1 LGSAFLR
8 ASRALRSVFVSDNNT
23 VDRKERVEA
32 EASRLMDAG
41 VAGQAFPGG
50 VACVSWREGDEVT
63 FVDVAAGR
71 LRASEAEV
79 KVGTPYDLASIT
91 KPIVSTTALR
101 LVAVGKLALD
111 TRTDTVVSD
120 VRGGVGG
127 TATLEA
133 LLAHRAGLAAWGG
146 LYLDVPHDAGTAAA
160 RRWILSEASRRPAEG
175 EVQAAVYSDL
185 GYLIAGEVI
194 ARIAGDKLDK
204 VVTRAVTD
212 PLGISREL
220 FYAAALPPDR
230 RAQLTREA
238 APTEYCEWRGRLVR
252 GEVHDENCAA
262 FGGVA
267 GNAGI
272 FGTARGVAAFGRACL
287 DSLLGRSDFLSK
299 ELMERALAAHP
310 DQATLRLGW
319 DTKSAKDSSAGR
331 RMSDRA
337 FGHLGF
343 TGTSIWCDP
352 ERDLVIVLLTNRVHP
367 SRANERIK
375 GFRPGFHDGVIAALG
390 K

>member
-1 LGSAFLR
+1 ME
-8 ASRALRSVFVSDNNT
+8 RSQ
-23 VDRKERVEA
+23 RVQA

-50 VACVSWREGDEVT
+50 VACISWREGNEVEY
-63 FVDVAAGR
+63 VEVASGR
-71 LRASEAEV
+71 LRAGEAEV
-79 KVGTPYDLASIT
+79 KTSTPYDLASLT
-91 KPIVSTTALR
+91 KPIVTVTALR
-101 LVAVGKLALD
+101 LVAAGKLSLD
-111 TRTDTVVSD
+111 LRTDTVVSD

-127 TATLEA
+127 TATLEQ

-175 EVQAAVYSDL
+175 EPQGAIYSDL
-185 GYLIAGEVI
+185 GFLIAGEVI
-194 ARIAGDKLDK
+194 ARVAGDKLDR
-204 VVTRAVTD
+204 VVARHVTD
-212 PLGISREL
+212 PLGISRDL
-220 FYAAALPPDR
+220 YYPAALAPDR
-230 RAQLTREA
+230 RAQIAREA
-238 APTEYCEWRGRLVR
+238 APTEYCEWRGRLIR

-267 GNAGI
+267 GNAGL
-272 FGTARGVAAFGRACL
+272 FGTARGVGVFGRACL
-287 DSLLGRSDFLSK
+287 DSLLGVSDFLPK
-299 ELMERALAAHP
+299 QLLEHALA
-310 DQATLRLGW
+310 DRGDGSTMRLGW
-319 DTKSAKDSSAGR
+319 DTKSPKDSSAGR

-343 TGTSIWCDP
+343 TGTSLWCDP

-375 GFRPGFHDGVIAALG
+375 GFRPGFHDGVIAAL

>member
-1 LGSAFLR
+1 
-8 ASRALRSVFVSDNNT
+8 VE
-23 VDRKERVEA
+23 RKQRVEA

-50 VACVSWREGDEVT
+50 VACISWREGDEV
-63 FVDVAAGR
+63 VYVEVAAGK
-71 LRASEAEV
+71 LRAGEAEV
-79 KVGTPYDLASIT
+79 KAATPYDLASIT
-91 KPIVSTTALR
+91 KPFVAMTALR
-101 LVAVGKLALD
+101 LHAAGRLSLD

-133 LLAHRAGLAAWGG
+133 LLTHRAGLAAWGG
-146 LYLDVPHDAGTAAA
+146 LYLDVPHDAGSAAA

-175 EVQAAVYSDL
+175 ETTGVLYSDL

-204 VVTRAVTD
+204 VVARAVTD
-212 PLGISREL
+212 PLGISRDI
-220 FYAAALPPDR
+220 YYPAALPPDR
-230 RAQLTREA
+230 RAQVVREA
-238 APTEYCEWRGRLVR
+238 APTEHCEWRGRLIR

-262 FGGVA
+262 FGGIA
-267 GNAGI
+267 GNAGL
-272 FGTARGVAAFGRACL
+272 FGTARGVAVFGRACL
-287 DSLLGRSDFLSK
+287 DSLLGKSDFLSK
-299 ELMERALAAHP
+299 ELMEKALAPRP
-310 DQATLRLGW
+310 DGGTLRLGW

-331 RMSDRA
+331 RMSDQA

-343 TGTSIWCDP
+343 TGTSVWCDP
-352 ERDLVIVLLTNRVHP
+352 ERDLVIVLLSNRVHP

-375 GFRPGFHDGVIAALG
+375 GFRPGFHDGIIAALG

>member
-1 LGSAFLR
+1 MSAEELKQR
-8 ASRALRSVFVSDNNT
+8 VQ
-23 VDRKERVEA
+23 KEAV
-32 EASRLMDAG
+32 RLLDAG

-50 VACVSWREGDEVT
+50 VACVNWRDGSAVHSVE
-63 FVDVAAGR
+63 VAAGR
-71 LRASEAEV
+71 LRTGEV
-79 KVGTPYDLASIT
+79 EVRSSTPYDLASLT
-91 KPIVSTTALR
+91 KPVVAMAALR
-101 LVAVGKLALD
+101 LVAAGKLSLD
-111 TRTDTVVSD
+111 VRTDSVVTD

-127 TATLEA
+127 LATLEM
-133 LLAHRAGLAAWGG
+133 LLTHRSGLADWGG
-146 LYLDVPHDAGTAAA
+146 LYLDVPHDPGTAAA

-175 EVQAAVYSDL
+175 ELTGPLYSDL

-194 ARIAGDKLDK
+194 ARTAGDKLDR
-204 VVTRAVTD
+204 VIQREVTE
-212 PLGISREL
+212 PLGIASDVY
-220 FYAAALPPDR
+220 FPAALAPDR
-230 RAQLTREA
+230 RAQIVREA
-238 APTEYCEWRGRLVR
+238 APTEWCEWRGRLIR

-272 FGTARGVAAFGRACL
+272 FGTARGVATFGRAVL
-287 DSLLGRSDFLSK
+287 DSLVGHGDFLRRDLI
-299 ELMERALAAHP
+299 EHALKP
-310 DQATLRLGW
+310 MPGTTIRLGW
-319 DTKSAKDSSAGR
+319 DAKSPENSSAGR
-331 RMSDRA
+331 RMSARS

-352 ERDLVIVLLTNRVHP
+352 ERDIVIVLLTNRVHP